1 MKSDKSKEKLI
12 ISEEDQKIL
21 DELQVNTKDLT
32 ESSEL
37 KISELDNKIYF
48 PYTKQ
53 DLVNKIVENKD
64 TYSSIDEII
73 NTYFVKSR
81 TPYKN
86 HPAVMRFKAVY
97 HLLHNKENKSRGES
111 FRYASKFMIRRD
123 LNPAIIDA
131 LKSSEELDKYLE
143 CIKNVSFEKF
153 DLFTI
158 IFEVHPLSNL

>member
-1 MKSDKSKEKLI
+1 MKSSNTKDKLN

-21 DELQVNTKDLT
+21 DELKINTKDLT

-53 DLVNKIVENKD
+53 DLITKIIENKENF
-64 TYSSIDEII
+64 TSINEII
-73 NTYFVKSR
+73 NTYFIKSR

-111 FRYASKFMIRRD
+111 FRYASKFMLRRD

-131 LKSSEELDKYLE
+131 LKTTEELDKYLE
-143 CIKNVSFEKF
+143 CIKNMSFEYF

-158 IFEVHPLSNL
+158 IFEVHPLSKL